1 MSRVARRGLRVGRRQ
16 PDGVGFNAGRQRDAR
31 TGSPRASRFP
41 LRTCAS
47 SRSTWAAASAA
58 SSARRI
64 RRRSSAHNWRK
75 QAKAPVKLM
84 LDRKEEH
91 LATGNRP
98 SAAARIKVG
107 VAADGTITAFDAES
121 WGTGGAGAAAGFPL
135 PYIYLPPN
143 RRRTHKDVFINT
155 GLQRP
160 MRAPGHPQGSFITEM
175 YMEELADLVKMDPVE
190 FRIKNLPPEAPNA
203 MWGSYLRQ
211 GAKEFGWD
219 KRHPTGDPTPGPI
232 KTGMGVAI
240 NTWGGGGNQGR
251 AHVEISSDG
260 TVVVRC
266 GTQDLG
272 TGTRTLV
279 AVVAA
284 DTFGIPVTN
293 IKPEIGDTVYPASGG
308 SGGSTTA
315 AGISPAIR
323 IATVN
328 ALDALKEKVAPALG
342 VEPASLVAVNGRIQV
357 KDTPSKGMSWAE
369 ACKQIGPQP
378 IAADGAWQPGL
389 SSATTSGVQF
399 AEVKVDIETGIVKV
413 IRVLALQDC
422 GLVVSRLTAESQVYG
437 GVVGSLNFALFED
450 RILDRNTGQMVNPNM
465 EWYLLAGMSDIPKI
479 DVRLM
484 DQSERGVIGIGE
496 PPTVPTAA
504 AVALAVRNAIGVT
517 VRSLPLTPAKIL
529 QTLAQQPS
537 LALVA
542 QGFSPANMAALKG
555 CATCGDTSCRG
566 GHCESVLV
574 CESRQR
580 KGRGACAEPRIRK
593 GDPAR
598 RRTGSAGADER
609 LRHRARSHRQC
620 EGRARR
626 DSHADARRRA
636 QDRRGDE
643 DRRSCRARADREA
656 VSGDG
661 TGGRRGRN
669 APDPQSRHGR
679 RKPESA
685 AALLVLP
692 ERRVRLLQE
701 GRQSVLLSV
710 RRKPVPRD
718 LRQRPELHRASVQP
732 GGAVASP
739 TTRRSGCSDRRASGW
754 CRRRTTSRCRRCR
767 TYARKTCSCRTNC

>member
-1 MSRVARRGLRVGRRQ
+1 VASPKEPQGQGEGRGQAPPPPPQAQGGGRGQ
-16 PDGVGFNAGRQRDAR
+16 APPPPPAD
-31 TGSPRASRFP
+31 PKYH
-41 LRTCAS
+41 
-47 SRSTWAAASAA
+47 WAAPHSAIGTHVKRLDGPDKVTGRAKYTFDINRPGMLHAKLVRSPHPHARIVSVDMSAA
-58 SSARRI
+58 QKAPGVKATLLWRDPAETQRNVVMYQGDEIAAVAADTEEHATDAARLVKVEYDVLPAVIQVDQALSGAAPAVFQPSNVRQGT
-64 RRRSSAHNWRK
+64 AQEAGDVAAGFK
-75 QAKAPVKLM
+75 QAAQTIEETYSTHVITHVCLETHGAVCEWDGDNLTAWVSTQGVNATKEGFATGLKMPASNVRVITQYMGGGFGSKLGAQDPQAIICARLAKDAKAPVKLM

-91 LATGNRP
+91 LVTGNRP
-98 SAAARIKVG
+98 SAAARIKAG
-107 VAADGTITAFDAES
+107 VSADGMLTAFEAES
-121 WGTGGAGAAAGFPL
+121 WGTGGAGQAANFPL
-135 PYIYLPPN
+135 PYIYVIPN

-160 MRAPGHPQGSFITEM
+160 MRAPGHPQGSFITEVM
-175 YMEELADLVKMDPVE
+175 MEELADKLKMDPVE

-219 KRHPTGDPTPGPI
+219 KRHATGDPTPGPI

-284 DTFGIPVTN
+284 DTFGIPVSN

-328 ALDALKEKVAPALG
+328 ALDALRDKVAPQLG

-357 KDTPSKGMSWAE
+357 KDNPSKGMSWAE

-378 IAADGAWQPGL
+378 IAADGAWQSGL
-389 SSATTSGVQF
+389 SSANTSGVQF

-484 DQSERGVIGIGE
+484 DQSERGVIGVGE

-504 AVALAVRNAIGVT
+504 AVANAVRNAIGVT

-529 QTLAQQPS
+529 QTLAQQ
-537 LALVA
+537 
-542 QGFSPANMAALKG
+542 
-555 CATCGDTSCRG
+555 
-566 GHCESVLV
+566 
-574 CESRQR
+574 
-580 KGRGACAEPRIRK
+580 
-593 GDPAR
+593 
-598 RRTGSAGADER
+598 
-609 LRHRARSHRQC
+609 
-620 EGRARR
+620 
-626 DSHADARRRA
+626 RRA
-636 QDRRGDE
+636 
-643 DRRSCRARADREA
+643 
-656 VSGDG
+656 
-661 TGGRRGRN
+661 
-669 APDPQSRHGR
+669 
-679 RKPESA
+679 
-685 AALLVLP
+685 
-692 ERRVRLLQE
+692 
-701 GRQSVLLSV
+701 
-710 RRKPVPRD
+710 
-718 LRQRPELHRASVQP
+718 
-732 GGAVASP
+732 
-739 TTRRSGCSDRRASGW
+739 
-754 CRRRTTSRCRRCR
+754 
-767 TYARKTCSCRTNC
+767 

>member
-1 MSRVARRGLRVGRRQ
+1 MASPNEPQGQPQPQPPAQGGGRGQGPGPAPAQGQGGGRGQTPPPPPADPKYHWTAPHSSIGTHAKRLDG
-16 PDGVGFNAGRQRDAR
+16 PDKVTGRAKYTFDINRPGMLYGKIVR
-31 TGSPRASRFP
+31 SPHPRARIVSVDLSAAQKAPGVKATLLWRDPAETQRNIVMYQGDEIAAVAADTEERAIDAARLVKVEYDVLPAVIQVDQALAGTAPAVF
-41 LRTCAS
+41 
-47 SRSTWAAASAA
+47 AASGPAA
-58 SSARRI
+58 DNTPGTPRSNVRQGQTQETGDVAAGFKQAAQTLEQTYSTHVITHVCLESHGAVCEWDGDNLTAWVSTQGINATRDGFAQGLKIPASNVRVITQYMGGGFGSKLGAQDPQAIICARL
-64 RRRSSAHNWRK
+64 AK
-75 QAKAPVKLM
+75 DAKAPVKLM

-98 SAAARIKVG
+98 SAAARVKVG

-121 WGTGGAGAAAGFPL
+121 WGTGGAGAASGFPL

-175 YMEELADLVKMDPVE
+175 YMEELADLVKMDPIE

-203 MWGSYLRQ
+203 MHASYLRQ

-219 KRHPTGDPTPGPI
+219 KRHPTGDPTAGPI

-240 NTWGGGGNQGR
+240 NTWGGGGNSGR

-284 DTFGIPVTN
+284 DTFGIPVSN
-293 IKPEIGDTVYPASGG
+293 IKPEIGDTVYPVSGG

-328 ALDALKEKVAPALG
+328 ALDALKDKIAPALG

-357 KDTPSKGMSWAE
+357 KDNPSKGMSWAE

-389 SSATTSGVQF
+389 SSVTTSGVQF
-399 AEVKVDIETGIVKV
+399 AEVKVDVETGIVKV
-413 IRVLALQDC
+413 TRILALQDC

-479 DVRLM
+479 DVRLI

-529 QTLAQQPS
+529 QTLAQ
-537 LALVA
+537 
-542 QGFSPANMAALKG
+542 
-555 CATCGDTSCRG
+555 
-566 GHCESVLV
+566 
-574 CESRQR
+574 
-580 KGRGACAEPRIRK
+580 
-593 GDPAR
+593 
-598 RRTGSAGADER
+598 
-609 LRHRARSHRQC
+609 
-620 EGRARR
+620 
-626 DSHADARRRA
+626 RRA
-636 QDRRGDE
+636 
-643 DRRSCRARADREA
+643 
-656 VSGDG
+656 
-661 TGGRRGRN
+661 
-669 APDPQSRHGR
+669 
-679 RKPESA
+679 
-685 AALLVLP
+685 
-692 ERRVRLLQE
+692 
-701 GRQSVLLSV
+701 
-710 RRKPVPRD
+710 
-718 LRQRPELHRASVQP
+718 
-732 GGAVASP
+732 
-739 TTRRSGCSDRRASGW
+739 
-754 CRRRTTSRCRRCR
+754 
-767 TYARKTCSCRTNC
+767 